1 MDGIEEAECRSIFLD
16 WVLGLP
22 EGSDVAA
29 ESSALLARAPSDDH
43 PMTRILREAT
53 ATAENPRRRGGRRR
67 LSGEAPPPPTQ
78 VR

>member
-29 ESSALLARAPSDDH
+29 ESCAILARAPSEDH

-67 LSGEAPPPPTQ
+67 LSGAGRRPPTQ
-78 VR
+78 AR